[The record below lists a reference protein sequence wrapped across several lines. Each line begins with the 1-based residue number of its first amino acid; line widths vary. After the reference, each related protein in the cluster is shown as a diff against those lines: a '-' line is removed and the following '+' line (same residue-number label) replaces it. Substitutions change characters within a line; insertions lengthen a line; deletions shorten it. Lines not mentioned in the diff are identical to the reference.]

1 MFTKL
6 FAKTAAERAIRTA
19 AQALLALWATDIS
32 GVLEVDWV
40 QAASVAA
47 LAALTSILMSI
58 VATGVADKGTASF
71 VKEDA

>member
-1 MFTKL
+1 MFSKL

-19 AQALLALWATDIS
+19 AQALLALWATDVA
-32 GVLEVDWV
+32 GVLAVDWV
-40 QAASVAA
+40 QAASVAT